1 MTPRFEQDAWSC
13 QRRALEEGPDA
24 YKLALERTS
33 LAYERTLM
41 AWIRTAMSLITFGFT
56 VYKFFQFESWVA
68 GPPLQQVVGPREFAI
83 IMISIGL
90 VSLVMALMQHMRS
103 RAILS
108 TQYPEMP
115 RSVASWA
122 AALTT
127 LLGVAALAAVA
138 LRI

>member
-1 MTPRFEQDAWSC
+1 MPERSKDREK
-13 QRRALEEGPDA
+13 GPDA

-56 VYKFFQFESWVA
+56 VYKFFQFERKIA
-68 GPPLQQVVGPREFAI
+68 GPSLQQAIGPRGFAI

-90 VSLVMALMQHMRS
+90 VSLIMASVQHRRS

-108 TQYPEMP
+108 AQYPEMP

-122 AALTT
+122 AALTA
-127 LLGVAALAAVA
+127 LLGLAAMLAVVFR
-138 LRI
+138 L